1 MAPPPWPGDLLPE
14 IARRAADWP
23 VVVLDDDP
31 TGTQAVRDLPVVTEW
46 DAERIERHLDEPA
59 LFLSTNSRA
68 LEADAAAAVTRDA
81 ASRARQAA
89 SVTWRPVSFVSRSD
103 STLRGHFPLEVE
115 ALADGAGLADARI
128 LLAPYFGE
136 GGRVT
141 VGDVHLLERDGVRTP
156 VAQTEFAQDATFGFR
171 SSNLREWVAEKY
183 ATAGRATPRIA
194 SLSLSLVREGGPDA
208 VAEALRRL
216 PPGGVAIANA
226 QIDRDIEIIALGA
239 LLAEEHD
246 LPLVART
253 AASYVRARAGQ
264 SPARLLEPAELGVSG
279 PGLIVVGSHVP
290 TTTAQVEALRAEAG
304 DAIARYELAVDAV
317 LAGDPSVIADAAAVL
332 GGALADGRTGLVMT
346 ERTRRDIGLAGG
358 RSVSEA
364 LAAVVQAIT
373 ERPAWVIAKGGI
385 TSYDVARH
393 GLGLTEARIAGP
405 LLPGVPVWVG
415 GADSRW
421 PGVPLVVFP
430 GNVGGSGA
438 LVDAYRALTGR

>member
-1 MAPPPWPGDLLPE
+1 MAPEPWPTDVLPE
-14 IARRAADWP
+14 LARRAADWP

-31 TGTQAVRDLPVVTEW
+31 TGTQAVRDLPVLTEW

-81 ASRARQAA
+81 ASCARQAA

-103 STLRGHFPLEVE
+103 STLRGHFPQEVE
-115 ALADGAGLADARI
+115 ALAEGAGLADPRI

-141 VGDVHLLERDGVRTP
+141 IEDGHFLELEGVRTP
-156 VAQTEFAQDATFGFR
+156 VAQTEFSQDATFGFR

-183 ATAGRATPRIA
+183 ATAGRATPPIA
-194 SLSLSLVREGGPDA
+194 SLPLSLLRDGGPDA

-226 QIDRDIEIIALGA
+226 EIDRDIEVLALGT

-264 SPARLLEPAELGVSG
+264 PRARPLEPAERGVSG

-290 TTTAQVEALRAEAG
+290 TTTAQVAALPTHAG
-304 DAIARYELAVDAV
+304 DAIAVHELAIDAI

-332 GGALADGRTGLVMT
+332 DRALAGGRTGLVMT
-346 ERTRRDIGLAGG
+346 ERARRDIGLAGG

-364 LAAVVQAIT
+364 LVAVIRTIT

-385 TSYDVARH
+385 TSYDVARY
-393 GLGLTEARIAGP
+393 GLGLVEARIAGP

-415 GADSRW
+415 GADARW
-421 PGVPLVVFP
+421 PSVPLVVFP
-430 GNVGGSGA
+430 GNVGGAGA